1 MKERI
6 DLFTDASLRDGDGFA
21 IAASITYFTTEG
33 ERKTISFSSYYDKEI
48 KSTKAE
54 YIAIVFGIE
63 KAYKECPSPDKRRLV
78 VNSDCQYAVN
88 KLRDSG
94 KECKDNWDRIAR
106 NYMDCFNSFATYH
119 VDRGINGHADSIA
132 RSTLDK
138 NNE

>member
-21 IAASITYFTTEG
+21 IAASITYFTTDG
-33 ERKTISFSSYYDKEI
+33 ERKTISFSSYYDKKI

-63 KAYKECPSPDKRRLV
+63 KAYKKCPSPGDHRLV
-78 VNSDCQYAVN
+78 INSDCQYAVN
-88 KLRDSG
+88 KLRDSA
-94 KECKDNWDRIAR
+94 KEYEDNLDRIAR
-106 NYMDCFNSFATYH
+106 KYMDCFNSFATYH
-119 VDRGINGHADSIA
+119 IDRGINGHADSIA

-138 NNE
+138 HNE

>member
-1 MKERI
+1 MQERI

-21 IAASITYFTTEG
+21 IAASITYFTTDG
-33 ERKTISFSSYYDKEI
+33 KRKTISFSDYFNKEI

-63 KAYKECPSPDKRRLV
+63 KAYKECPSPENHRLV
-78 VNSDCQYAVN
+78 INSDCQYAVN
-88 KLRDSG
+88 KLRQSAKKQED
-94 KECKDNWDRIAR
+94 KLDKIAR
-106 NYMDCFNSFATYH
+106 KYMKCFNSFATYDI
-119 VDRGINGHADSIA
+119 DRGINGHADSIA